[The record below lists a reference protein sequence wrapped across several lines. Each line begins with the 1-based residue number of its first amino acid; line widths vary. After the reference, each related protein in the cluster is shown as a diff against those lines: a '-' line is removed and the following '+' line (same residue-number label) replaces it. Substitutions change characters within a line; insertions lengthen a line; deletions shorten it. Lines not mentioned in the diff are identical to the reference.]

1 MTRRTKRNAFS
12 VAILTALLSLASCK
26 AGDAHDHEH
35 KDGDHKEGEHKES
48 GHKDGDHKEGEHK
61 EHDHGAEPKG
71 GHAEAKGKG
80 GHAEE
85 GHKGE
90 EGVVHVSKEAMQK
103 NDIRVGKATAGRLG
117 GGVEAPAEV
126 SFQPDKVAHVTLLVP
141 GRVTS
146 VKVNLGDKV
155 KRGETLAIVESA
167 ELSEAQGASAQARA
181 AFDIAQKGL
190 ERQKELQTAGIGAK
204 RNYDEAEAA
213 LRRAEADVAAA
224 ENRKRVFGG
233 GTSGSSVVVK
243 APIDGEVIERHATNG
258 EVINPDQPI
267 FVIADLTAVAIQG
280 RVYEKDV
287 AAVEPGADV
296 RLTLQAYAGREWTGK
311 LDYVSPHLD
320 EKTRTT
326 AVRMLLDNTDRKLKP
341 GLFGT
346 MTILG
351 ESDAPPR
358 ALIPAAAV
366 QRTKDGDVVFVP
378 GDEEGEFKSVPVAV
392 GTKREG
398 LAEIA
403 SGIAPGDAVVVSG
416 AFVLKSELMK
426 SELGEGHAH

>member
-1 MTRRTKRNAFS
+1 MRTTDKSSAFS
-12 VAILTALLSLASCK
+12 VAMLAVLLGIGACK
-26 AGDAHDHEH
+26 SGEGESHEH
-35 KDGDHKEGEHKES
+35 QEGDHKEAEHKESGHKEGDHKEGEHN
-48 GHKDGDHKEGEHK
+48 EHA
-61 EHDHGAEPKG
+61 HG
-71 GHAEAKGKG
+71 AEAKG
-80 GHAEE
+80 GHGDEHE
-85 GHKGE
+85 GE
-90 EGVVHVSKEAMQK
+90 EGAVRVSKEAIQK
-103 NDIRVGKATAGRLG
+103 NDIRVDKASAGRLG

-126 SFQPDKVAHVTLLVP
+126 TFQPDKVAHVTLLVP

-155 KRGETLAIVESA
+155 KRGDTLAIVESA

-181 AFDIAQKGL
+181 ALDVAQKGF
-190 ERQKELQTAGIGAK
+190 ERQKELQAAGIGAK

-233 GTSGSSVVVK
+233 GSSGASVVVK

-258 EVINPDQPI
+258 EVIDPDQPI
-267 FVIADLTAVAIQG
+267 FVIADLTAVTIEG

-287 AAVEPGADV
+287 ATVETGADA
-296 RLTLQAYAGREWTGK
+296 RLTLQAHPGREWTGK

-326 AVRMLLDNTDRKLKP
+326 AVRMVLDNADRKLKP

-346 MTILG
+346 MTILSK
-351 ESDAPPR
+351 SDAPPR
-358 ALIPAAAV
+358 ALVPVAAV
-366 QRTKDGDVVFVP
+366 QRTKDGDAVFVP
-378 GDEEGEFKSVPVAV
+378 GDEEGEFKLVPVAV

-403 SGIAPGDAVVVSG
+403 SGIAPGDPVVVSG

-426 SELGEGHAH
+426 SELGEGHTH

>member
-1 MTRRTKRNAFS
+1 MSRTRHSAAHS
-12 VAILTALLSLASCK
+12 IAILAALFALASCK
-26 AGDAHDHEH
+26 SGRGDEHDE
-35 KDGDHKEGEHKES
+35 HKEGEHKES
-48 GHKDGDHKEGEHK
+48 EHKESEHKESGHKEGDHKEGEHK
-61 EHDHGAEPKG
+61 EHDHGAE
-71 GHAEAKGKG
+71 AKGR
-80 GHAEE
+80 AEE

-103 NDIRVGKATAGRLG
+103 NDIRVDKATGGRLG

-126 SFQPDKVAHVTLLVP
+126 TFQPDKVAHVTLLVP

-146 VKVNLGDKV
+146 VKANLGDKV
-155 KRGETLAIVESA
+155 KRGDTLAIVESA

-181 AFDIAQKGL
+181 AFDVAKKSF
-190 ERQKELQTAGIGAK
+190 ERQKELQAAGIGAK
-204 RNYDEAEAA
+204 RNYDEAEAE

-233 GTSGSSVVVK
+233 GTSGASVVVK

-258 EVINPDQPI
+258 EVIDPDQPI
-267 FVIADLTAVAIQG
+267 FVIADLTAIAIEG

-287 AAVEPGADV
+287 AAVEPGAEA
-296 RLTLQAYAGREWTGK
+296 RLTLQAHAGREWTGK

-326 AVRMLLDNTDRKLKP
+326 AVRMMLDNSDRKLKP

-346 MTILG
+346 MTILSK
-351 ESDAPPR
+351 SDAPPR
-358 ALIPAAAV
+358 ALVPAAAV

-378 GDEEGEFKSVPVAV
+378 GDEAGEFKSVPVAV